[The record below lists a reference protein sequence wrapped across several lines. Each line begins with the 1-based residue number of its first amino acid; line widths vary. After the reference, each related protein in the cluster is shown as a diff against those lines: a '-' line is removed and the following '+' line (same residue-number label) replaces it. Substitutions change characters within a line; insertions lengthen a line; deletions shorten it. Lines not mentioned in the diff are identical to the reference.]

1 MATLARGGAATAPG
15 TPTHATRPNT
25 ATAARYVFAGVLL
38 TVMMWTAVLP
48 PTTNPFM
55 DDHLIYA
62 AILIA
67 LALLGAGNTLG
78 LGRTWAATP
87 LVQRAPW
94 LK

>member
-1 MATLARGGAATAPG
+1 VPTSAGAEQRTCQRRR
-15 TPTHATRPNT
+15 PTGWR
-25 ATAARYVFAGVLL
+25 RAGAGALL

-55 DDHLIYA
+55 DDHLVYA
-62 AILIA
+62 AVLIV
-67 LALLGAGNTLG
+67 LAILGAGNTLG
-78 LGRTWAATP
+78 LGRVWTATP